1 MTHSDLASLRGEPSY
16 VWRAGQERRL
26 AMMAQWAP
34 LEGARVLV
42 AGCGVGMY
50 AKRIRERFTE
60 GVEAFDIEIDRV
72 RIARRSLPGALVSAA
87 EDIPFADS
95 TFDVVL
101 SHEVIEHVRD
111 DRRCLSE
118 MLRVTRSGGR
128 VLLFCPNRWYP
139 FETHGHYWNG
149 EYRFGNT
156 PLINYLP
163 KRWRDKLAPHARAY
177 TAAELERLLDFDSAN
192 IAHCSRIY
200 GGYDNIIARLG
211 RPAVIVRDF
220 LYRLEN
226 TALDTWAL
234 SHFVVVEKR

>member
-50 AKRIRERFTE
+50 ASKIRERFT
-60 GVEAFDIEIDRV
+60 GRVEAFDIEIDRV
-72 RIARRSLPGALVSAA
+72 RVARAGILGAIVSAG

-101 SHEVIEHVRD
+101 SHEVIEHVCD
-111 DRRCLSE
+111 DRRCVSE
-118 MLRVTRSGGR
+118 MLRVTRTGGR

-139 FETHGHYWNG
+139 FETHGHYWRG
-149 EYRFGNT
+149 DYHFGNT
-156 PLINYLP
+156 PFINYLP

-177 TAAELERLLDFDSAN
+177 TAAELRRLLDFDGAN

-211 RPAVIVRDF
+211 APAVFLRDT
-220 LYRLEN
+220 LHRLEG
-226 TALDTWAL
+226 TPLDTWAL
-234 SHFVVVEKR
+234 SHFVVIQKR